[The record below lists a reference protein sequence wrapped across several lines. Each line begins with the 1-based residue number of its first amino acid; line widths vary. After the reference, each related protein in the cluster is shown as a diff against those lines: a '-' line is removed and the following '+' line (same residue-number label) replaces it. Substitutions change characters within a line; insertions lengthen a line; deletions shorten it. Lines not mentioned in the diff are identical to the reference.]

1 MLQQELCKT
10 ELYEEAL
17 KNIQDFYET
26 VGVEYMFGIY
36 KTRKY
41 YHTYML
47 SKGSIDMAAI
57 DIGEV
62 FLPALHAS
70 KFTIVHNHPSG
81 STHPSDK
88 DVEFTNR
95 IMEIAEAIDIDFI
108 DHLIMPKNSEFIASI
123 REYLEGSVEINV
135 DKRHTYDTS
144 SEMKI
149 LAGEV
154 MEKSSSA
161 INVAL
166 MDNQLHLLGVVSCRD
181 FRHNSVKKLLTAI
194 LTKHAAMAVPML
206 NNPVLV
212 DKWNKIES
220 VVKAARTIVPDV
232 MVLNPIDKEEVI
244 SLAETK

>member
-10 ELYEEAL
+10 ESYEEAL

-70 KFTIVHNHPSG
+70 KFTIVHNHPSS

-88 DVEFTNR
+88 DVEFTKR
-95 IMEIAEAIDIDFI
+95 IMAVAEAMDVEFI
-108 DHLIMPKNSEFIASI
+108 DHLIMPKNSEYIASI

-135 DKRHTYDTS
+135 DKRHMYNTS
-144 SEMKI
+144 SKMKI
-149 LAGEV
+149 LAREV
-154 MEKSSSA
+154 ME
-161 INVAL
+161 
-166 MDNQLHLLGVVSCRD
+166 
-181 FRHNSVKKLLTAI
+181 
-194 LTKHAAMAVPML
+194 
-206 NNPVLV
+206 
-212 DKWNKIES
+212 
-220 VVKAARTIVPDV
+220 
-232 MVLNPIDKEEVI
+232 
-244 SLAETK
+244 

>member
-10 ELYEEAL
+10 ESYEEAL

-26 VGVEYMFGIY
+26 VSVEYMFGIY

-41 YHTYML
+41 YHIYLL

-57 DIGEV
+57 DFGEV
-62 FLPALHAS
+62 FVPALHAS

-95 IMEIAEAIDIDFI
+95 IMDIAKAMDIEFI
-108 DHLIMPKNSEFIASI
+108 DHLIIPKNSEYIVSI

-135 DKRHTYDTS
+135 DKRHVYNTS
-144 SEMKI
+144 SDMKI
-149 LAGEV
+149 LTREI
-154 MEKSSSA
+154 MKKSSTS

-181 FRHNSVKKLLTAI
+181 FSHKSVKKLLTAI
-194 LTKHAAMAVPML
+194 LTNHAAMAVPIL
-206 NNPVLV
+206 NDPALV

-220 VVKAARTIVPDV
+220 MVMATRTIVPDV

>member
-10 ELYEEAL
+10 ESYEEAL

-41 YHTYML
+41 YHTYMI

-70 KFTIVHNHPSG
+70 KFTIVHNHPSS

-88 DVEFTNR
+88 DVEFTNK
-95 IMEIAEAIDIDFI
+95 IMAIAEAMDIEFI
-108 DHLIMPKNSEFIASI
+108 DHLIIPKNSEYIVSI
-123 REYLEGSVEINV
+123 REYLKGSIEINV
-135 DKRHTYDTS
+135 DKRHVYNTS
-144 SEMKI
+144 SDMKI

-154 MEKSSSA
+154 MEKSSAA

-166 MDNQLHLLGVVSCRD
+166 MDNQLHLLGVVYCRD
-181 FRHNSVKKLLTAI
+181 FSHNSVKKLLTAI
-194 LTKHAAMAVPML
+194 LTNHAAMAVPML
-206 NNPVLV
+206 NDPALV
-212 DKWNKIES
+212 DKWNKIENII
-220 VVKAARTIVPDV
+220 KTTRTIVPDV
-232 MVLNPIDKEEVI
+232 MVLNPIDKKEVI

>member
-10 ELYEEAL
+10 ESYKEAL
-17 KNIQDFYET
+17 KNIKDFYET

-57 DIGEV
+57 DFGEV
-62 FLPALHAS
+62 FVPALHAS

-88 DVEFTNR
+88 DVAFTKQ
-95 IMEIAEAIDIDFI
+95 IMDIADAIDIEFI
-108 DHLIMPKNSEFIASI
+108 DHLIVPKNSEFIASI

-135 DKRHTYDTS
+135 DKRHIYNTS

-149 LAGEV
+149 LASEV
-154 MEKSSSA
+154 MKKSSAS

-181 FRHNSVKKLLTAI
+181 FSHKSVKKLLTAI
-194 LTKHAAMAVPML
+194 LTNHVAMAVPIL
-206 NNPVLV
+206 NDPALV

-220 VVKAARTIVPDV
+220 VITTARTIVPDV

>member
-10 ELYEEAL
+10 ESYEEAL

-95 IMEIAEAIDIDFI
+95 IMEIAEVMDVEFI
-108 DHLIMPKNSEFIASI
+108 DHLIIPKNSEFIASI

-135 DKRHTYDTS
+135 DKRHAYNTS
-144 SEMKI
+144 SDMKL
-149 LAGEV
+149 LAHKL
-154 MEKSSSA
+154 MEKSSTA

-166 MDNQLHLLGVVSCRD
+166 MDNQFHLLNVVSCRD
-181 FRHNSVKKLLTAI
+181 FSHKSIKELLTAI
-194 LTKHAAMAVPML
+194 LTNHTAIAIPML
-206 NNPVLV
+206 NKPELV
-212 DKWNKIES
+212 TEWNNIEYL
-220 VVKAARTIVPDV
+220 VKAARAAVPDTI
-232 MVLNPIDKEEVI
+232 VLNPIDKEEVI
-244 SLAETK
+244 SLAETR

>member
-1 MLQQELCKT
+1 MLQEELCKT
-10 ELYEEAL
+10 ESYEEAL
-17 KNIQDFYET
+17 KNLRDFYET

-47 SKGSIDMAAI
+47 SKGSIDMATI

-88 DVEFTNR
+88 DVEFTKQ
-95 IMEIAEAIDIDFI
+95 IMEIAEAMNVEFI
-108 DHLIMPKNSEFIASI
+108 DHLIVPKNSEFIASI
-123 REYLEGSVEINV
+123 REYLKGSLEINV
-135 DKRHTYDTS
+135 DKRHIYNTS
-144 SEMKI
+144 NEMKV
-149 LAGEV
+149 LAREV

-166 MDNQLHLLGVVSCRD
+166 MDTQLHFLGVVSCRD
-181 FRHNSVKKLLTAI
+181 FSHKSVKKLLTAI
-194 LTKHAAMAVPML
+194 LTNHAAMAVPML
-206 NNPVLV
+206 NNPTLV
-212 DKWNKIES
+212 DK
-220 VVKAARTIVPDV
+220 
-232 MVLNPIDKEEVI
+232 
-244 SLAETK
+244 